1 MSAAVVT
8 EVKGDKQLEPESFAL
23 LNLLLDLLPG
33 LAVTEPACC
42 GDMKCGGSKVLKT
55 EAHFVHMGQVSTAFR
70 TALHC
75 FFPSASSRRVT
86 CCALQLRHLIYQA
99 AKTVLELLKTRLA
112 DGWALYVKGHTDRS
126 VRPKSTHHLS
136 CVPC

>member
-42 GDMKCGGSKVLKT
+42 GNMKCGGSKVLKT
-55 EAHFVHMGQVSTAFR
+55 EAHFVHMGN
-70 TALHC
+70 
-75 FFPSASSRRVT
+75 
-86 CCALQLRHLIYQA
+86 IY
-99 AKTVLELLKTRLA
+99 LL
-112 DGWALYVKGHTDRS
+112 S
-126 VRPKSTHHLS
+126 QPVRPPGRGTHPAAQPGHQAGS
-136 CVPC
+136 GEPRPRCI

>member
-1 MSAAVVT
+1 MQGIALSLCDGMACLYIALRFLDANISSYIGVENSEAAKIVAKNVEANLT
-8 EVKGDKQLEPESFAL
+8 SLLGDDFF
-23 LNLLLDLLPG
+23 DLLPG

-75 FFPSASSRRVT
+75 FPPSASSRRLLL
-86 CCALQLRHLIYQA
+86 CC
-99 AKTVLELLKTRLA
+99 
-112 DGWALYVKGHTDRS
+112 
-126 VRPKSTHHLS
+126 
-136 CVPC
+136 